1 MNRRSLPLW
10 GFVLSI
16 FLGGMTVVQAYVYFP
31 AKGDRPLIRLTAG
44 LMLLFDIASSIL
56 IAYSVYY
63 YLIPEFGSFERF
75 KAVTPQF
82 SAECLIAALITFMS
96 QAYFVH
102 QLLIVKRSGKG
113 SWVVIWLIVRP
124 TSLSPH
130 IITINQPILL
140 LLQALFAT
148 LALIS
153 GIGCV
158 TTMYIFDHGVLAFRN
173 RAFTVFFALA
183 KGFNALTDI
192 IATAAMCM
200 FLTNQKGGIERTN
213 SLLGKVMVFVVQR
226 GVLVT
231 TIQVAVLVAFFGAP
245 GNLGWLALHMNVTR
259 LYANTFFAMLNGRA
273 QLREKHSGT
282 VITTLTSAHSR
293 NRATDHRPENI
304 SLDQHFSHPSLHDS
318 DTASGWVHEKGKT
331 SSHGHNLPIITKTVV
346 VSNI

>member
-1 MNRRSLPLW
+1 
-10 GFVLSI
+10 
-16 FLGGMTVVQAYVYFP
+16 MTVVQAYVYFP

-113 SWVVIWLIVRP
+113 SWVVIWLI
-124 TSLSPH
+124 
-130 IITINQPILL
+130 
-140 LLQALFAT
+140 ALFAT

-213 SLLGKVMVFVVQR
+213 SLLGRVMVFVVQR

-346 VSNI
+346 VSDI

>member
-1 MNRRSLPLW
+1 MVEHEQTIFAPLFW

-113 SWVVIWLIVRP
+113 SWVVIWLIG
-124 TSLSPH
+124 
-130 IITINQPILL
+130 
-140 LLQALFAT
+140 LFAT

-173 RAFTVFFALA
+173 RAFTVFFGLA

-200 FLTNQKGGIERTN
+200 FLSNQKGGIEKTN
-213 SLLGKVMVFVVQR
+213 SLLGRVMVFVVQR

-231 TIQVAVLVAFFGAP
+231 TIQAAVLVAFFAAP
-245 GNLGWLALHMNVTR
+245 GGLGWLALHMNVTR

-293 NRATDHRPENI
+293 RATDHRPENI

-331 SSHGHNLPIITKTVV
+331 SSRGHDLPIITKTVV
-346 VSNI
+346 VSDI